1 MPPGKFKQYDGEYR
15 VFICYHVRRFV
26 GEMTSQRQLNYTRVL

>member
-1 MPPGKFKQYDGEYR
+1 MPPGKFKQYDGECR
-15 VFICYHVRRFV
+15 VFICYVRRFV